1 MPSEF
6 VRELKRGVAAARQA
20 LETAGEEESDSHRAR
35 LAELRE
41 IARHNGVDLD
51 GPDAGETGR

>member
-6 VRELKRGVAAARQA
+6 VRELKRGIAAARQA
-20 LETAGEEESDSHRAR
+20 LETAGEDEADTHRAR
-35 LAELRE
+35 LAELRD
-41 IARHNGVDLD
+41 IARDNGIDLD